1 MGGAVSSDVIS
12 ATDDATLIKLM
23 KEAIKKDPARID
35 RLIAAA
41 KDAARTE
48 SGTVAPVK
56 KASATEPKEPEA
68 SNDTVAASIASELN
82 ALRTNPKSFLVHCE
96 EMLKNFDGKILAIPS
111 EGIRL
116 QTDEGATAVQECIA
130 FLKTQAAMPPLML
143 DDNLS
148 KAAQDH
154 ATDLGENGTV
164 SHTGQGTLLT
174 PRDRREPREDGS
186 SMVQRLDRYGEWKGS
201 VGELL
206 AFGLTKPR
214 NIVLQLLV
222 DDGVPS
228 RDDRLSLLDAK
239 FTTLGIGTCAH
250 KFQKSVCVLDF
261 SGGFGPLV
269 EKLLQPKTVTVK
281 GELTPDVELILQ
293 SIPFEELKIEVRD
306 ILAHSPS
313 QTVALNYKPG
323 SIEVTV
329 TNPDGSS
336 QIKSGTWGV
345 AAPNSS

>member
-1 MGGAVSSDVIS
+1 MGSAVSSDVIGN
-12 ATDDATLIKLM
+12 TDDAILVNIL
-23 KEAIKKDPARID
+23 KEAMKKDPARVD
-35 RLIAAA
+35 RLIAEA
-41 KDAARTE
+41 KSAVRADSYGSVAEPNVAVDAK
-48 SGTVAPVK
+48 S
-56 KASATEPKEPEA
+56 PEA
-68 SNDTVAASIASELN
+68 TLDTMAVSVAAEIN
-82 ALRTNPKSFLVHCE
+82 ALRTNPKGFIAHCE
-96 EMLKNFDGKILAIPS
+96 EMLKHFDDKILTIPS

-116 QTDEGATAVQECIA
+116 QTDEGATAVQDCIA
-130 FLKTQAAMPPLML
+130 FLKQQTALPPLML
-143 DDNLS
+143 DGNLS

-154 ATDLGENGTV
+154 AADLGDHGTV
-164 SHTGQGTLLT
+164 SHTGQ
-174 PRDRREPREDGS
+174 DGS

-206 AFGLTKPR
+206 AFGLSKPR
-214 NIVLQLLV
+214 NIVLQLLI

-228 RDDRLSLLDAK
+228 RDDRTSLLDAK
-239 FTTLGIGTCAH
+239 FTTLGVGTSVH

-269 EKLLQPKTVTVK
+269 EKLKEPKQVSVK

-306 ILAHSPS
+306 ILAHSPT
-313 QTVALNYKPG
+313 QTVGLNYKPG

-345 AAPNSS
+345 AAPPSSS